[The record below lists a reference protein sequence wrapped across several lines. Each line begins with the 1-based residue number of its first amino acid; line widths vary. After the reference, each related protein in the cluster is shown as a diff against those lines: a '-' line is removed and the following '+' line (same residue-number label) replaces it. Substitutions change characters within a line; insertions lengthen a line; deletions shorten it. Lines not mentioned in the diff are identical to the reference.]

1 MISLLLTI
9 VNVMTGKVPNI
20 THDDTVPKRENI
32 VFKSSS

>member
-1 MISLLLTI
+1 
-9 VNVMTGKVPNI
+9 MTGKVPNI